1 MAKIF
6 HVIDEMEE
14 RKYAYNQRHDD
25 EESVMEKAF
34 KEGYNHGYKKA
45 MRDLEEYNERGHRM
59 PNRINYK
66 EGFEEKIERLK
77 KKFD

>member
-14 RKYAYNQRHDD
+14 KGHAYNQRYDD
-25 EESVMEKAF
+25 DKVMERAF
-34 KEGYNHGYKKA
+34 KEGYEHGYKKA

-59 PNRINYK
+59 ANRVNYR

-77 KKFD
+77 KKFE

>member
-14 RKYAYNQRHDD
+14 KKYAYNQRHDD

>member
-14 RKYAYNQRHDD
+14 KGHAYNQRYEDD
-25 EESVMEKAF
+25 KVMERAF
-34 KEGYNHGYKKA
+34 KEGYEHGYKKA

-59 PNRINYK
+59 ANRVNYR

-77 KKFD
+77 KKFE

>member
-14 RKYAYNQRHDD
+14 SNYAYNQRY
-25 EESVMEKAF
+25 EEDKTMEKAF
-34 KEGYNHGYKKA
+34 KEGYKHGYKKA

-77 KKFD
+77 KKFE

>member
-14 RKYAYNQRHDD
+14 KGHAYNQRYEDD
-25 EESVMEKAF
+25 KVMERAF
-34 KEGYNHGYKKA
+34 KEGYEHGYKKA
-45 MRDLEEYNERGHRM
+45 MRDLEEYNERGHRLA
-59 PNRINYK
+59 NRVNYR

-77 KKFD
+77 KKFE

>member
-14 RKYAYNQRHDD
+14 KGHAYNQRHDD
-25 EESVMEKAF
+25 EDKMMEKAF

-45 MRDLEEYNERGHRM
+45 MRDLEEYNERGRM
-59 PNRINYK
+59 SQRINYK

-77 KKFD
+77 KKFE

>member
-14 RKYAYNQRHDD
+14 KGHAYNQRHDED
-25 EESVMEKAF
+25 KVMERAF
-34 KEGYNHGYKKA
+34 KEGYEHGYKKA

-59 PNRINYK
+59 ANRVNYR

-77 KKFD
+77 KKFE

>member
-25 EESVMEKAF
+25 EDGMMEKAF
-34 KEGYNHGYKKA
+34 KEGYDHGYKKA
-45 MRDLEEYNERGHRM
+45 MRDLEEYQERGHRM
-59 PNRINYK
+59 PHRINYK

>member
-14 RKYAYNQRHDD
+14 KGHAYNQRYDD
-25 EESVMEKAF
+25 DKVMERAF
-34 KEGYNHGYKKA
+34 KEGYEHGYKKA
-45 MRDLEEYNERGHRM
+45 MRDLEEYNERGHKM
-59 PNRINYK
+59 ANRVNYR

-77 KKFD
+77 KKFE

>member
-14 RKYAYNQRHDD
+14 KGYAYNQKHDD
-25 EESVMEKAF
+25 EDKMMEKVF
-34 KEGYNHGYKKA
+34 KEGYDHGYKKA
-45 MRDLEEYNERGHRM
+45 MRDLEEYNERGRM
-59 PNRINYK
+59 SQRINYK

-77 KKFD
+77 KKFE

>member
-14 RKYAYNQRHDD
+14 KGHAYNQRYDD
-25 EESVMEKAF
+25 DKVMERAF
-34 KEGYNHGYKKA
+34 KEGYEHGYKKA
-45 MRDLEEYNERGHRM
+45 MRDLEEYNERGHKM
-59 PNRINYK
+59 ANRINYR

-77 KKFD
+77 KKFE

>member
-14 RKYAYNQRHDD
+14 KGHAYNQRYDD
-25 EESVMEKAF
+25 DKVMERAF
-34 KEGYNHGYKKA
+34 KEGYEHGYKKA
-45 MRDLEEYNERGHRM
+45 MRDLEDYNERGHKM
-59 PNRINYK
+59 ANRVNYR

-77 KKFD
+77 KKFE

>member
-14 RKYAYNQRHDD
+14 KGHAYNQRYEDD
-25 EESVMEKAF
+25 KVMERAF
-34 KEGYNHGYKKA
+34 KEGYEHGYKKA

-59 PNRINYK
+59 TNRVNYR

-77 KKFD
+77 KKFE

>member
-14 RKYAYNQRHDD
+14 KGHAYNQRYD
-25 EESVMEKAF
+25 EDKMMEKAF
-34 KEGYNHGYKKA
+34 KEGYDHGYKKA

-59 PNRINYK
+59 ANRINYR

-77 KKFD
+77 KKFE